1 MVVEFI
7 LPFSLILP
15 GLWIL
20 QIAKIKVHN
29 NAERLSLSYILSL
42 AMMFSLLYIGGI
54 IKAFNVASFIF
65 LAIIIVSSA
74 HLFALF
80 ITKNLRSQRLF
91 DFSFFS
97 HISIEKLVVVISAI
111 GVLSIY
117 AIFLLSR
124 AILDSDVVHYYLP
137 IAREIVKENGFTY
150 STGYDYNILL
160 KPIAVS
166 VLYAWTFVIN
176 NSTFSEAFRLM
187 PLTPILMLILLNYA
201 IAIAATKS
209 EKIGIIS
216 TALFLVFPFHDRF
229 LLYNAFYPDTF
240 YYPLIFAVIY
250 FLIEYF
256 RSKRD
261 DLLFWAGVSL
271 GSASLLK
278 AQTIYFLIAFLLVF
292 VVLELRC
299 FKKLSAVLCI
309 VAPFYILIPSI
320 LADSIQRE
328 GVRLSAP
335 AFTGIQLGL
344 FLFLSTLSG
353 VCYYLTMLRNVR
365 EIRIAKPTIKGI
377 IKRII
382 LFLLPFVVLSSLW
395 YMSNLFKFGTLIYT
409 SSINLPNYD
418 WALETLKSLETAQ
431 PSADIWHYIAYF
443 MFMFVDPAVMGY
455 IMLVP
460 SLIGLLI
467 VLRKK
472 LESFD
477 VLLLFEAIAAAII
490 LSRVVLSLSSGMAGY
505 NPRDI
510 LPMAPL
516 LTTLSAIGITSAT
529 SRCHKSVGG
538 IFTSLLLVIY
548 FGFLSYIHSVC
559 VWYTSSYYVTAIGN
573 FMSTLGNSLG
583 LSLRQTSFQ
592 LPYGD
597 RAIFVSENI
606 LRVVSLSLLAGIPII
621 ALLICQHYKLL
632 TKRYTVI
639 IGFGTMSKKVA
650 LKPPSI
656 ICSPRQRTFI
666 KTALALSLILSVILI
681 PRLEMLTV
689 QGGLQELKE
698 NQLKMNYK
706 NIYELFASP
715 VDFEGGILTFR
726 APMGL
731 PYYLPDIK
739 IIDLA
744 FPANLAFLKD
754 CFQSATPC
762 ETVLKLKQYGIR
774 HLLINPSVTRQLD
787 PSLNFTISKIIRN
800 PELAILSRTFGSWQ
814 FYTLGPYNVERRSIP
829 LLGWDIDP
837 RYTTANYTFES
848 DESHLFLQLY
858 PVNSNSRVTITN
870 RECAELNLS
879 DYDYV
884 TIKLEGTNNAQILIR
899 FFLSDG
905 DHFDVSYWKDP
916 YACSTL
922 FDLKPYFGKTLRGDV
937 YIGLKSSDGLASS
950 ITIFEI
956 SFVNIID

>member
-1 MVVEFI
+1 MVTDFI
-7 LPFSLILP
+7 LPLSLILP
-15 GLWIL
+15 GLWML
-20 QIAKIKVHN
+20 QITKVKVQSN
-29 NAERLSLSYILSL
+29 VERLSLSYILSL
-42 AMMFSLLYIGGI
+42 TVMFGLLYIGGI
-54 IKAFNVASFIF
+54 IKAFNIASFIF
-65 LAIIIVSSA
+65 LAIVVISSV
-74 HLFALF
+74 HLFTLF
-80 ITKNLRSQRLF
+80 IMKILRSPRPFVISLFSKISTERL
-91 DFSFFS
+91 
-97 HISIEKLVVVISAI
+97 IVAISAI
-111 GVLSIY
+111 GLLSVYVI
-117 AIFLLSR
+117 LLHSR
-124 AILDSDVVHYYLP
+124 AILDSDVVQYYLP
-137 IAREIVKENGFTY
+137 IAREIVKGNGFTY
-150 STGYDYNILL
+150 NTGYDYNVHL
-160 KPIAVS
+160 KPVAVS

-176 NSTFSEAFRLM
+176 NSTLSEAFRLM
-187 PLTPILMLILLNYA
+187 PLTPIFMLILLNYA
-201 IAIAATKS
+201 IAVSATKS

-229 LLYNAFYPDTF
+229 LRYSAFYPDTF
-240 YYPLIFAVIY
+240 YYPLIFAVTY

-256 RSKRD
+256 HSKRSA
-261 DLLFWAGVSL
+261 LLFWAGVSL

-292 VVLELRC
+292 VVLKLRC
-299 FKKLSAVLCI
+299 FKKLSAALCI
-309 VAPFYILIPSI
+309 ATPFYILIPSI

-328 GVRLSAP
+328 GIRLSAP
-335 AFTGIQLGL
+335 AFTGTQLGL
-344 FLFLSTLSG
+344 LLFLSTLSG
-353 VCYYLTMLRNVR
+353 VCYCITMLRNVR
-365 EIRIAKPTIKGI
+365 EIRIAKPTIMGI

-395 YMSNLFKFGTLIYT
+395 YMNNLFKFGTLIYT
-409 SSINLPNYD
+409 SSIDLPNYD

-431 PSADIWHYIAYF
+431 PLANIWHYIVYF

-460 SLIGLLI
+460 LLIGLLF

-477 VLLLFEAIAAAII
+477 VLLIFEAIATSII
-490 LSRVVLSLSSGMAGY
+490 LSIVVLSLSSGMAAY

-510 LPMAPL
+510 LPMAPFL
-516 LTTLSAIGITSAT
+516 ATLSAIGITSAT
-529 SRCHKSVGG
+529 SRCHKSENVG
-538 IFTSLLLVIY
+538 IFASLLLVTY

-559 VWYTSSYYVTAIGN
+559 VWYTSSYYVTTIGN
-573 FMSTLGNSLG
+573 FMSILGNSLG

-597 RAIFVSENI
+597 RVVFVSENI

-621 ALLICQHYKLL
+621 ALLIYKLYKLL
-632 TKRYTVI
+632 TKRYTLI
-639 IGFGTMSKKVA
+639 IRFGTVSKKVA

-681 PRLEMLTV
+681 PRLEMLTA

-698 NQLKMNYK
+698 NQLKMKYK
-706 NIYELFASP
+706 SIYELFASP

-754 CFQSATPC
+754 CFQSAAPY
-762 ETVLKLKQYGIR
+762 ETVLKLKQQGIR
-774 HLLINPSVTRQLD
+774 HLLINPSVTRQID

-814 FYTLGPYNVERRSIP
+814 LYTLGPYNVKRRSIP

-837 RYTTANYTFES
+837 RYTNANYTFES
-848 DESHLFLQLY
+848 DESHLFLQLH

-870 RECAELNLS
+870 RKCAELNLS

-905 DHFDVSYWKDP
+905 DYFDVSYWKDP
-916 YACSTL
+916 YICSTP

-950 ITIFEI
+950 ITICEI
-956 SFVNIID
+956 SVDIVD

>member
-1 MVVEFI
+1 M
-7 LPFSLILP
+7 LC
-15 GLWIL
+15 
-20 QIAKIKVHN
+20 
-29 NAERLSLSYILSL
+29 
-42 AMMFSLLYIGGI
+42 LLYIGSI
-54 IKAFNVASFIF
+54 IKAFNIASFIF
-65 LAIIIVSSA
+65 LALVIVSSA
-74 HLFALF
+74 HLFTLF
-80 ITKNLRSQRLF
+80 IMRNFRSPRAHMSFIISLF
-91 DFSFFS
+91 SN
-97 HISIEKLVVVISAI
+97 ISTEKLVVAISAI
-111 GVLSIY
+111 GLLFFY
-117 AIFLLSR
+117 AILLHSR
-124 AILDSDVVHYYLP
+124 AIFDSDVVQYYLP
-137 IAREIVKENGFTY
+137 IAREIVKGNGFTY
-150 STGYDYNILL
+150 NTGYDYNVYL
-160 KPIAVS
+160 KPIAAS
-166 VLYAWTFVIN
+166 VLYAWTFVID
-176 NSTFSEAFRLM
+176 NSIFSEAFRLM
-187 PLTPILMLILLNYA
+187 PLTPILILILLNYA
-201 IAIAATKS
+201 ITITVIRS

-229 LLYNAFYPDTF
+229 LLYNAFYPDIF

-256 RSKRD
+256 HSKRD
-261 DLLFWAGVSL
+261 DLLFWAGVSF

-278 AQTIYFLIAFLLVF
+278 AQTIYFLISFLLVF
-292 VVLELRC
+292 IVVELRHL
-299 FKKLSAVLCI
+299 KKFSAALCI
-309 VAPFYILIPSI
+309 IAPFFILIPSI

-328 GVRLSAP
+328 GIRLSVP
-335 AFTGIQLGL
+335 AFTRTQLGL
-344 FLFLSTLSG
+344 FLFLSAFSG
-353 VCYYLTMLRNVR
+353 ICYYMTTFQDVR
-365 EIRIAKPTIKGI
+365 EMKMVKPTIRGI

-395 YMSNLFKFGTLIYT
+395 YMNNLLKFGTLIYT
-409 SSINLPNYD
+409 SSVNLPNYD

-431 PSADIWHYIAYF
+431 PLADIWYYIVYF

-460 SLIGLLI
+460 LLIGLLF

-472 LESFD
+472 LESFN
-477 VLLLFEAIAAAII
+477 VLLIFEAIATSVI

-516 LTTLSAIGITSAT
+516 LTILLAIGITSAT
-529 SRCHKSVGG
+529 SRCHKSESAKG

-548 FGFLSYIHSVC
+548 FGFLSYVHSVY
-559 VWYTSSYYVTAIGN
+559 VWYISSRYVTTIGN
-573 FMSTLGNSLG
+573 FMSAFVNSLG

-592 LPYGD
+592 LSYED
-597 RAIFVSENI
+597 RVVFVSENI

-681 PRLEMLTV
+681 PRLEILTV

-698 NQLKMNYK
+698 NQLKMSYRNL
-706 NIYELFASP
+706 YELFVSP
-715 VDFEGGILTFR
+715 IPLEGNILTFR

-731 PYYLPDIK
+731 SYYLPDTK

-754 CFQSATPC
+754 CFQSATPY
-762 ETVLKLKQYGIR
+762 ETVLKLKQQGIC
-774 HLLINPSVTRQLD
+774 HLLINPSVTRQID

-800 PELAILSRTFGSWQ
+800 PELAILSGTFGSWQ
-814 FYTLGPYNVERRSIP
+814 LYTLGPYNVERRSIP

-837 RYTTANYTFES
+837 RYTNANYTFES
-848 DESHLFLQLY
+848 NESHLFLRLH

-870 RECAELNLS
+870 HKCAELNLS

-905 DHFDVSYWKDP
+905 DYFDASYWKDP
-916 YACSTL
+916 YICSTP

-956 SFVNIID
+956 SFVDIID